1 MFQVRI
7 FTVPGNWGLRGK
19 WHCGF
24 QVEMMLFCC
33 FLNMLSA
40 GFCEGSLMFSAKFRH
55 FPR

>member
-1 MFQVRI
+1 MFKVRI